1 MKNEYMVLY
10 TATAPDAGFYRYW
23 ELFVL
28 VRFMIGVVLL
38 MLLGIEYMLDLPAAV
53 YGVSV

>member
-1 MKNEYMVLY
+1 MVLY

>member
-1 MKNEYMVLY
+1 MKNEYIVLY
-10 TATAPDAGFYRYW
+10 TAIALDAGFYRCW

-28 VRFMIGVVLL
+28 VRFMMGVFLL
-38 MLLGIEYMLDLPAAV
+38 TLLGIEYMLDLPVSV